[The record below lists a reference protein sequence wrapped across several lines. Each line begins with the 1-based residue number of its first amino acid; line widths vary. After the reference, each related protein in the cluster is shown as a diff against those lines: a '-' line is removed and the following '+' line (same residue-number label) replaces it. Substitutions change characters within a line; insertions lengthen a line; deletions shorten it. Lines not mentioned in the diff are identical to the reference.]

1 MVAKT
6 VFALAALTIVSSA
19 AFASGSNG
27 ITTSKDGL
35 TTIIPHAVKSYAQQN
50 HRDPKAQP
58 IFSNIGFDYPNGLYF
73 CCYGGTVSG
82 PGSQVGEQVWQA
94 AAFTPSANAT
104 VSELDIG
111 VGYVSGT
118 NSVNVGLYSDAS
130 GVPGT
135 ALASADVSGL
145 GTFGSCC
152 MTATLKKKVAVTA
165 GTQYWVV
172 ISTDS
177 KSQSTWAAWNF
188 NSTDQIDP
196 VTEAYN
202 EGSGWTSYSGVPAFS
217 FAVMGK

>member
-1 MVAKT
+1 MIGKT
-6 VFALAALTIVSSA
+6 AIALGALAFAGSAALAA
-19 AFASGSNG
+19 GSNEASV
-27 ITTSKDGL
+27 SKDGL
-35 TTIIPHAVKSYAQQN
+35 ITTIPHAIQSYAMPT
-50 HRDPKAQP
+50 HRDPMAKV

-82 PGSQVGEQVWQA
+82 PSSQLGSESWEA
-94 AAFTPSANAT
+94 AAFTPTAT
-104 VSELDIG
+104 GKVTELEIG

-135 ALASADVSGL
+135 ALASADVTGL

-152 MTATLKKKVAVTA
+152 MTAILKKRVAVTA

-172 ISTDS
+172 LSTDS
-177 KSQSTWAAWNF
+177 TNTNVWAAWNF

-202 EGSGWTSYSGVPAFS
+202 SGTGWASYSGVPAFS